1 MTQTSILI
9 LQPFPKHLRL
19 KNDERSRYGHQIQAV
34 FVIRHIDPVQETDL
48 GK

>member
-1 MTQTSILI
+1 MTHISFLI

-19 KNDERSRYGHQIQAV
+19 INDERSRYGHQIQAV
-34 FVIRHIDPVQETDL
+34 FVIWHIDPVLEIDL